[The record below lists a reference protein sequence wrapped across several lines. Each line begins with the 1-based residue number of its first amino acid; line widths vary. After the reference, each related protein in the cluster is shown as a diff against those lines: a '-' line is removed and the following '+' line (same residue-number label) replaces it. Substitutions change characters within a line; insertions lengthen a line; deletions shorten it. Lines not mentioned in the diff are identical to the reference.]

1 MRNPEKRPR
10 CEDLLKDKLLV
21 QLMINRI
28 NGKES
33 LKQEYPKSI
42 EAPSLSESLL
52 QRQAKS
58 VEEQMLKMESEVRM
72 KMASLKNKRIDR
84 TQLEQYEKE
93 IKLKMKEVEKAVR
106 SAFEELH
113 RKGKFSE
120 DKQTISTESSP
131 SRAKKEESAI
141 RSKNTSNTS
150 STFSD
155 ATIKSKNFSI
165 KTKRRPAEDN

>member
-33 LKQEYPKSI
+33 LRQEYPKSI
-42 EAPSLSESLL
+42 DPPSLSESLL

-58 VEEQMLKMESEVRM
+58 VEDQMKKMEEEVKQ
-72 KMASLKNKRIDR
+72 KMGALKNKRIDR
-84 TQLEQYEKE
+84 QQLEDYERE
-93 IKLKMKEVEKAVR
+93 IKNKMKEVERAVR

-113 RKGKFSE
+113 KKGKF
-120 DKQTISTESSP
+120 
-131 SRAKKEESAI
+131 A
-141 RSKNTSNTS
+141 
-150 STFSD
+150 
-155 ATIKSKNFSI
+155 
-165 KTKRRPAEDN
+165 DNQK